1 MFEEN
6 LTKTLEAA
14 ETKARAA
21 GQYTLAWDCA
31 AARDILIA
39 DPIAHAIYVIQ
50 DEMGRDN
57 DVDKFLN
64 EWLEDEIM
72 SMADN
77 VLESYC
83 AHLLADPDHV
93 EKFMSYDNV
102 LKLAN
107 EVLTPEDLRALADEM
122 EGVEE

>member
-1 MFEEN
+1 
-6 LTKTLEAA
+6 
-14 ETKARAA
+14 
-21 GQYTLAWDCA
+21 
-31 AARDILIA
+31 
-39 DPIAHAIYVIQ
+39 
-50 DEMGRDN
+50 MGRDN

-72 SMADN
+72 SMADD

-83 AHLLADPDHV
+83 AHLLDDPDHV

-107 EVLTPEDLRALADEM
+107 EVLMPEDLRALADEM
-122 EGVEE
+122 EGAES